1 MPIPA
6 DISELRTRFARD
18 FDSVA
23 RQYRERAG
31 VSEPVL
37 RAVPQAQAAEAPV
50 PDEKEAEVTRSRKT
64 KKAKS
69 EE

>member
-31 VSEPVL
+31 VAEPVL
-37 RAVPQAQAAEAPV
+37 LRAEAQAADAPE